1 MINFRYNGNKYKMSF
16 YPCGDMVRI
25 EKIGYRVARDIKYNS
40 DLKVNE
46 FIKKLDKINFG
57 GMEIWFYRIVSIMML

>member
-25 EKIGYRVARDIKYNS
+25 EKMGYRVARDIKYNS

-46 FIKKLDKINFG
+46 FIKN
-57 GMEIWFYRIVSIMML
+57 